1 MATRKLAPA
10 KEIVGWAMFDF
21 ANQAY
26 TLLIVTVIFGDLFT
40 RVIVGDAPDYRLGNL
55 LWSLALAASYLL
67 VVVAAPVAGA
77 VMDFQRSRKRF
88 LFMSYVATVVTT
100 ALLYF
105 ATPGHWWL
113 GMVLIIASNF
123 AYAIG
128 ESFIASFLPG
138 LGPAKSLGW
147 ISGFGWGVGYVGG
160 LVATAFALVFL
171 GEVSAANFETI
182 RWVGPFAAV
191 FFLVAA
197 IPTFVFVKERGRR
210 QQLPPGESL
219 VRMGFARVRQTLREM
234 RHFQDLSILMVSVF
248 FTMAGIS
255 IIISFAFIYGA
266 QVIGWDGPVR
276 VMMFVTVQVTAT
288 IGAIAFGFIQSSVG
302 AKRTYMMTLL
312 LWMLAILAIW
322 QTPGLTALAHRVLG
336 VDWQAQYV
344 FLFAGVLS
352 GLSLGSAQSAGRA
365 LVGILSPRSKAS
377 EMFGFWGLA
386 SKLAAVLGLVGLG
399 LIQAALGLANAIV
412 FCLLL
417 FALGLVAVWRL
428 DEARG
433 TRVAA
438 QWREGRP
445 ASPEAPAPPA
455 VV

>member
-266 QVIGWDGPVR
+266 QVIGWEEPVR

-445 ASPEAPAPPA
+445 ASPETPAPPA